1 MSLFLLAVVIATAI
15 VKRKV
20 AEDATVDN
28 NKENKNSNANSN
40 SNVVGSSKRKEM
52 NSNSTDSDLG
62 TNNTQNDMVIMDFGT
77 NNTQNDIG
85 RETSGSTNND
95 DPQQSDIDTVTT
107 SDAFALS
114 IKKYVDIYFDDLDVC
129 QDLLEQ
135 LKPISSII
143 STQKSANTVFMTK
156 VTLMIKTEVTRRKPC
171 IKTVLN
177 LFLNLTASKDLTR
190 NNEARHSKFIEN
202 YVIEEAYTQEKS
214 NVNGKEIF
222 RVLYG
227 DRIVHDSEKNER
239 FCLKS
244 SNDILAIIFFGGP
257 KYINRL
263 VRSYDDLV
271 DKPLDKLLDSL
282 NITKHK
288 ISNDSDN
295 DEIESNAG
303 SYNPGQD
310 ASSNGDIDPALN
322 NTLLYLN

>member
-1 MSLFLLAVVIATAI
+1 MSSSSSSSIGMNSNTSSNGDVVVFTSSSNSNSTEQPDN
-15 VKRKV
+15 KRRKV

-77 NNTQNDIG
+77 NNTQNDMD

-171 IKTVLN
+171 IQTVLN
-177 LFLNLTASKDLTR
+177 LFLNLTSSKDLTR

-202 YVIEEAYTQEKS
+202 YVTEEAYTQEKS

-222 RVLYG
+222 RVLHG
-227 DRIVHDSEKNER
+227 DRI
-239 FCLKS
+239 
-244 SNDILAIIFFGGP
+244 AIDC
-257 KYINRL
+257 INMIQ
-263 VRSYDDLV
+263 
-271 DKPLDKLLDSL
+271 KKM
-282 NITKHK
+282 
-288 ISNDSDN
+288 SDFV
-295 DEIESNAG
+295 
-303 SYNPGQD
+303 
-310 ASSNGDIDPALN
+310 
-322 NTLLYLN
+322 